1 MLYSNYLILSKNIGM
16 KEILK
21 SKNKILEVSN
31 YKLTQVVKEL
41 INKKVNI
48 TQYGKLNNKN
58 LTKSLCNVKN
68 SSIHLLNYLKKSNY

>member
-1 MLYSNYLILSKNIGM
+1 M

-31 YKLTQVVKEL
+31 YKLTQAVKEL

-48 TQYGKLNNKN
+48 TKYGKLNNKN

-68 SSIHLLNYLKKSNY
+68 SSIHLLNYLKKFN

>member
-1 MLYSNYLILSKNIGM
+1 M

-21 SKNKILEVSN
+21 SKNKILELSS

-48 TQYGKLNNKN
+48 IKYGKLNNKH
-58 LTKSLCNVKN
+58 LIKSLCNVKN
-68 SSIHLLNYLKKSNY
+68 SSMHLLNYLKKSNK

>member
-1 MLYSNYLILSKNIGM
+1 M

-21 SKNKILEVSN
+21 SKNKILELSN
-31 YKLTQVVKEL
+31 NKLTQAVKEL

-48 TQYGKLNNKN
+48 KKYGKLNNKY

-68 SSIHLLNYLKKSNY
+68 SSIHLLNYLKISS